1 MVQHFVRNHPTVI
14 RQISLPDTFPLS
26 PLRLV
31 VLISGGGTTLR
42 NLIEQIRAG
51 RLDARIERVISSTPM
66 AYGLQIAA
74 EAGIPGEVV
83 AWRSYADDDSASEQ
97 LFERCRQINPHL
109 VVCGGFLKKLVVP
122 RDFENRV
129 VNIHPSLIPAYCGHG
144 YYGRRVHE
152 AVLAAGEPV
161 SGCTVH
167 FVDNE
172 YDHGPIIAQRQVPVM
187 PGDTPESLAA
197 RVFEAECDLYP
208 DVLRRYARGE
218 IRPGTR
224 LR

>member
-1 MVQHFVRNHPTVI
+1 MTFTHYLGLFP
-14 RQISLPDTFPLS
+14 LPDSYPLS

-42 NLIEQIRAG
+42 NLIAKIRESQ
-51 RLDARIERVISSTPM
+51 LDASIELVISSTSK
-66 AYGLQIAA
+66 AYGLEIAA
-74 EAGIPGEVV
+74 EAGVRTAVV
-83 AWRSYADDDSASEQ
+83 PWRSYADDAAASDR
-97 LFERCRQINPHL
+97 LFELCRQANPHL

-122 RDFENRV
+122 ADFENRV

-172 YDHGPIIAQRQVPVM
+172 YDHGPVIAQRQVPVQ

-197 RVFEAECDLYP
+197 RVFEAECELYP
-208 DVLRRYARGE
+208 EVLRRYSQGE
-218 IRPGTR
+218 VGRS
-224 LR
+224 

>member
-1 MVQHFVRNHPTVI
+1 M
-14 RQISLPDTFPLS
+14 PDSYPLS

-42 NLIEQIRAG
+42 NLIAKIRN
-51 RLDARIERVISSTPM
+51 RQLDASIELVISSTSK
-66 AYGLQIAA
+66 AYGLEIAA
-74 EAGIPGEVV
+74 EAGLPTAVV
-83 AWRSYADDDSASEQ
+83 AWRSYADDAAASAR
-97 LFERCRQINPHL
+97 LFELCRQANPHL

-122 RDFENRV
+122 ADFENRV

-152 AVLAAGEPV
+152 AVLAAGEAV

-172 YDHGPIIAQRQVPVM
+172 YDHGPIIAQRQVPVQ

-197 RVFEAECDLYP
+197 RVFEAECELYP
-208 DVLRRYARGE
+208 EVLRRYAQGE
-218 IRPGTR
+218 VKPGAAPF
-224 LR
+224 